1 MRMLWLLGLSFEKAT
16 LVWDLGGGDSSVAYV
31 ADSGRR
37 VGIWVWRKGELA
49 ERGYISGD
57 KGWLVDMEVM
67 EFSAQ
72 EEHFKKPLELLNYW
86 ATGDPMAEAVVL
98 ERPAKFQRVGE
109 EEVAGKRCEV
119 WAVKGE
125 DSTEEVKVWRWEG
138 LTLRWLERSEEGER
152 EVKVRRLQLGETDE
166 SKIGLPEGVYP
177 HR

>member
-1 MRMLWLLGLSFEKAT
+1 MIWILALGFEKAT
-16 LVWDLGGGDSSVAYV
+16 IVWDLGGGDSSVAYI

-49 ERGYISGD
+49 ERGYITGD
-57 KGWLVDMEVM
+57 KGWMVDMEIM

-72 EEHFKKPLELLNYW
+72 EEYFKKPLELLNYW

-98 ERPAKFQRVGE
+98 ERPWKFTKLGKE
-109 EEVAGKRCEV
+109 TFLGKRCEV
-119 WAVKGE
+119 YALKGK

-138 LTLRWLERSEEGER
+138 ITLRWTRRSKEGEE
-152 EVKVRRLQLGETDE
+152 EVKARRITLGETDE

-177 HR
+177 HK